1 MMSDVSPSSARRG
14 LRKAAAAI
22 AQLPGAILLMIE
34 GWRER
39 SRLRYELDRLGQHGE
54 LERVLTDSGIAAGD
68 VSRLMRAHPRTP
80 QQLAG
85 MMRRLG
91 IDRSALPR
99 SVAVAETLRAMEWR
113 CGECVDWRT
122 CRNWLGSRDASGSYR
137 RFCPNVDTLDA
148 IRCAETTAS
157 GSSFGQPRG
166 VLAELETAK
175 AVGGTQG

>member
-1 MMSDVSPSSARRG
+1 MREALASV
-14 LRKAAAAI
+14 
-22 AQLPGAILLMIE
+22 AQVPGAILLTIE

-39 SRLRYELDRLGQHGE
+39 SRLRHELEELRRHGE

-91 IDRSALPR
+91 IDRAALPR
-99 SVAVAETLRAMEWR
+99 SMAVAESLRAMEWR
-113 CGECVDWRT
+113 CGECADWRT
-122 CRNWLGSRDASGSYR
+122 CHGWLASRDGSGSYR
-137 RFCPNVDTLDA
+137 RFCPNAAALDA
-148 IRCAETTAS
+148 LRCAETTAA
-157 GSSFGQPRG
+157 GSSLGKPCG

-175 AVGGTQG
+175 GAGGAQG